1 MMQIKYA
8 NNIGKDLTV
17 IMRTSLLSIS
27 SNVKS
32 LSDTLIMVDNLQYEL
47 DRKSLLQIKTELN
60 QMKNSLENIQ
70 NRIEEQTK

>member
-32 LSDTLIMVDNLQYEL
+32 LSDTLIMEDNLQYEL